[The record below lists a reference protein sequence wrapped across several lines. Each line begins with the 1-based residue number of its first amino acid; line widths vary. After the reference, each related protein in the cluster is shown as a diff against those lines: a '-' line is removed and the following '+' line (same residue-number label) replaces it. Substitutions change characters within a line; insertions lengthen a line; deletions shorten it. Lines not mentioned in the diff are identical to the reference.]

1 MIGELQRASVWKR
14 MSAGLLDLILLS
26 IIAVGVAL
34 IFSAIF
40 GYDEYYETM
49 LDGYAKYEAEYG
61 VVFDIPYEEYEA
73 MTEAERAN
81 FDAASEALSKD
92 EVVMHAYTMMLS
104 LTLPIVSFSLLFAY
118 LILEFAVPQ
127 LFKNGQTV
135 GKKIFGIA
143 VMRTN
148 GVKINSICL
157 FIRTV
162 LGKYTIET
170 MIPVLI
176 VIMIF
181 FLNTIGILGSAIL
194 LLILGIEL
202 VLMFT
207 THNRSLI
214 HDLLA
219 NTVTVDLASQM
230 IFETE
235 EQMLD
240 YRKKLHA
247 EEVARKTY

>member
-26 IIAVGVAL
+26 IITVGVAL

-40 GYDEYYETM
+40 GYDGYNETM

-81 FDAASEALSKD
+81 YDAAFEALSKD
-92 EVVMHAYTMMLS
+92 EAVMHAYTMMLS
-104 LTLPIVSFSLLFAY
+104 LTLLIVSFSLLFAY
-118 LILEFAVPQ
+118 LILEFAVPH

-176 VIMIF
+176 LIMIYF
-181 FLNTIGILGSAIL
+181 NTIGILGPAVL